1 LYTSVRNPS
10 AFVETLSATV
20 VALSAKTLHGAGP
33 VGAGHAVKGVNNT
46 LLAAH
51 IVVAAEGLI
60 ALVKQGVPVES
71 ALDAI
76 NGASGRSLVTEERIP
91 DHVLSGKFDFGFKLE
106 LMRKDID
113 VCMRQLDT
121 ANVDAP
127 MLRQVAQV
135 FADAEVEL
143 GKQDPEHMEVIR
155 TWEDRNGVVLRHKD
169 QPDGE
174 WLGDGH
180 VWLPK

>member
-1 LYTSVRNPS
+1 LYTSVRNLSSFKLSFHGS
-10 AFVETLSATV
+10 AAPAYLGLTPTR
-20 VALSAKTLHGAGP
+20 TRHGAGP

-46 LLAAH
+46 LLASH
-51 IVVAAEGLI
+51 IIVAAEGLI

-91 DHVLSGKFDFGFKLE
+91 EHVLSGKFDFGFKLE

-121 ANVDAP
+121 ANIDAP
-127 MLRQVAQV
+127 MLRQVARV

-143 GKQDPEHMEVIR
+143 GKDDPEHMEVIR
-155 TWEDRNGVVLRHKD
+155 VWEDKNGVVLRRD
-169 QPDGE
+169 
-174 WLGDGH
+174 
-180 VWLPK
+180 